1 MAEIKSTLDLVMERT
16 KHLTMS
22 TEEKTGQRKMDFEK
36 KLNGLLQ
43 QYADKAL
50 SVEELME
57 KVTGLQTHLPT
68 EDHSLPVSAV
78 IRRIRPGR
86 DNTHWLSLVMQMA
99 PDALRP
105 LEDALAD
112 YRDKDANLARQGE
125 QRFLKKLD
133 RDHAIH
139 GAAVAPNL
147 CKDVTLQGKRT
158 TLETEAIAR
167 IEDVI
172 QRII

>member
-22 TEEKTGQRKMDFEK
+22 TEEKTGQRRMEFEK

-43 QYADKAL
+43 QYADNSL
-50 SVEELME
+50 SVDELIE
-57 KVTGLQTHLPT
+57 KVAGLQADLPA
-68 EDHSLPVSAV
+68 DGHPLAASAV

-86 DNTHWLSLVMQMA
+86 DNAHWLSLVARMA
-99 PDALRP
+99 PDALTP
-105 LEDALAD
+105 LEVVLAD
-112 YRDKDANLARQGE
+112 YRDKDSRLTRQEG
-125 QRFLKKLD
+125 QRFLKDLE
-133 RDHAIH
+133 RDHAIQ
-139 GAAVAPNL
+139 GAAVEPNL
-147 CKDVTLQGKRT
+147 RKDVTLQGKRT